1 MTRACA
7 GEARR
12 EEAGF
17 EVGFEVGIEVGFEV
31 GIEVERC
38 KVGCEAV

>member
-12 EEAGF
+12 EEVGF

-31 GIEVERC
+31 ERC